1 MGGGEVSLM
10 RVGGESVQCAHLH
23 ICTCVFFG
31 KGKGGGS

>member
-23 ICTCVFFG
+23 MCFFWEREG
-31 KGKGGGS
+31 WWELM